1 MQTIEVPINDY
12 SINKIGR
19 TIKQCVKLIIFYSF
33 FTIIQVN

>member
-19 TIKQCVKLIIFYSF
+19 TIKQCVKLIIFYSSF
-33 FTIIQVN
+33 YYYSG